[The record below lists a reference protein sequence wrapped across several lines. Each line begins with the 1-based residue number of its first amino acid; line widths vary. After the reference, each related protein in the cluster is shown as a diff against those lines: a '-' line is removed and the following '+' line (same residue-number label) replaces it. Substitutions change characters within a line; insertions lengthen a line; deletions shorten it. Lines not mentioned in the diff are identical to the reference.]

1 MKSKLYIGAILTI
14 TAVLVL
20 GPILAEQA
28 YANPNGPNNNGPGNG
43 GPNQGSPI
51 NAKVRAIQNGNSLD
65 MDNAGVLGE
74 NIWCVGGIDEDSEA
88 NDIHCYLLPDGV
100 PTDEY
105 NTHPDVIKRDGDST
119 NIGSCPDGAGFQAS
133 DICFWVLF
141 PASDFPTAGHYRFVA
156 EFTKNG
162 NIIDLAGTDFRNH
175 SFMVVPEFLLGSIG
189 LVGSLLGTFYLYRR
203 RGAKAREEE

>member
-28 YANPNGPNNNGPGNG
+28 YAK
-43 GPNQGSPI
+43 PI

-74 NIWCVGGIDEDSEA
+74 DIWCVGGIDGDSEA

-100 PTDEY
+100 PTPQY
-105 NTHPDVIKRDGDST
+105 KTHPDVIKRDGDST
-119 NIGSCPDGAGFQAS
+119 NIGSCPEDAGFQAS

-175 SFMVVPEFLLGSIG
+175 SFMVVPEFLFGSIG

-203 RGAKAREEE
+203 RSAKAREEE